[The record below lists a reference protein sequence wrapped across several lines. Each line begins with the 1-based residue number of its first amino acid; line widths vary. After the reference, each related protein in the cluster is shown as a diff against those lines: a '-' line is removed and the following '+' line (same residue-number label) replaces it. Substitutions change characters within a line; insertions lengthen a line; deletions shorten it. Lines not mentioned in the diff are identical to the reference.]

1 MSKWLLVPIIGT
13 ATFYPPLPVED
24 PAPQE
29 QHDSADDDIEDC
41 KKGVE
46 GLRNDVLGLELFLQD
61 KADHRTYCPLLSW
74 EQPELGIYKE
84 DPKSHLPKEC
94 TKDKI

>member
-13 ATFYPPLPVED
+13 ATFHPPYPVED

-29 QHDSADDDIEDC
+29 QQDSADEDVEDC

-61 KADHRTYCPLLSW
+61 KSDHRLYCPLLSW
-74 EQPELGIYKE
+74 DQPALETYKE
-84 DPKSHLPKEC
+84 DPKSHLPEEC
-94 TKDKI
+94 TRDKI